1 MQEKRQDFGYVLDRQ
16 FDELP
21 TTELQRHNLENLERY
36 GVVEAQQKILNDG
49 LLVRK
54 VQFCFC
60 DNFET
65 ALIIENPESD
75 NENITSIS
83 IKKGKICVD
92 GVAVED
98 KTTLSQTIIKSV
110 QQKRNILW

>member
-1 MQEKRQDFGYVLDRQ
+1 MQEKTRDFGYVLDRQ

-49 LLVRK
+49 LLARN

-65 ALIIENPESD
+65 ALVIENPETN
-75 NENITSIS
+75 NESITS
-83 IKKGKICVD
+83 IKKGKVFVD
-92 GVAVED
+92 GVVVED
-98 KTTLSQTIIKSV
+98 KTALSQTVIKSV